1 MRQRERERARTH
13 VLYVDPLVLDLI
25 GDDQT
30 VGLRWLVPL
39 KRDHGETVVLA
50 GYAHLEG
57 IRGNVVGALQRQ
69 RAIRPHALGR
79 AFLVSVVHL
88 LGPARLHLDVVRGEV
103 AEIFHHEGT
112 IRAGHVL
119 LEYYVRPVHLLVHH
133 GLPVH
138 ATDNYAT
145 RARGEKRR
153 RERDGYYLI
162 QRLGLPEQYIR
173 DVPFPPRLALH
184 VHLVVQRVLE
194 VDRARRLLL
203 PQRLIGL
210 PIGALAGPR
219 FGHHLLLLL
228 LHPFPLL
235 LGERDRLLVGQHH
248 GWKKAEKKG
257 VVKGEDR
264 FKARGGK
271 IYSRSS
277 Q

>member
-1 MRQRERERARTH
+1 MLYAAKWRRSFITKERFVLATFSSNITYVPFTFLFITGCRYTRQTITRREREE
-13 VLYVDPLVLDLI
+13 
-25 GDDQT
+25 
-30 VGLRWLVPL
+30 
-39 KRDHGETVVLA
+39 KSEGE
-50 GYAHLEG
+50 
-57 IRGNVVGALQRQ
+57 
-69 RAIRPHALGR
+69 
-79 AFLVSVVHL
+79 
-88 LGPARLHLDVVRGEV
+88 
-103 AEIFHHEGT
+103 
-112 IRAGHVL
+112 
-119 LEYYVRPVHLLVHH
+119 
-133 GLPVH
+133 
-138 ATDNYAT
+138 
-145 RARGEKRR
+145 